1 MPVLA
6 RLPPFVRQLY
16 AYKVASITK
25 MISLADSRRIL
36 GSTAQN
42 LSDEEILRI
51 RDLLQELAEIALET
65 KVESQPVPPL

>member
-1 MPVLA
+1 
-6 RLPPFVRQLY
+6 
-16 AYKVASITK
+16 

-51 RDLLQELAEIALET
+51 RDLLHELAEIALET
-65 KVESQPVPPL
+65 KVEGHPAPSLLNSEQEC

>member
-1 MPVLA
+1 
-6 RLPPFVRQLY
+6 
-16 AYKVASITK
+16 

-65 KVESQPVPPL
+65 KVESQPVSPLQKSGQKC